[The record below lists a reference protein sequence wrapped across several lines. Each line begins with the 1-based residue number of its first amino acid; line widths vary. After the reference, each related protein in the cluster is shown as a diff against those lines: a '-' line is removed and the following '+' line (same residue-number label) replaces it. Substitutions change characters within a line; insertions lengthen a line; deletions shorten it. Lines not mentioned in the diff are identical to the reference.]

1 MLAVTTLS
9 SAQPGADTRQ
19 VRALRWLLVASC
31 LVAGVFAPVAPA
43 TASVVTGNDYSWPQ
57 CPRGVGN
64 GQGQPLP
71 HGTHSFAVVGLTNG
85 RGLREN
91 PCLASEWAYARSH
104 TALVT
109 GYTMVTYPTSSQRS
123 AARVGHYGT
132 CRTLACQLRNNGWA
146 QAVFTATSLGKIGA
160 RPPLVWIDVET
171 RDRQPWSHSRGNNS
185 LVIKSVIAGLH
196 AHGFAA
202 GIYSNRYLWNTIA
215 GFRTSLPEWVPAESL
230 SRGCRL
236 SFAGGRVLLS
246 QWSHTHASGLTFDE
260 NGRCAG
266 SPTMSSWW
274 QSSHPVVTSIRR
286 SSNGGLYARFGSRPA
301 FNLYARDPHAAAVVA
316 APSIAGKV
324 PLFVSVTPTGNVH
337 ARTLGTGWRNLGT
350 ARCRDLPAATIA
362 GATLSLHCTDASR
375 GAVVTTVPLSRYAAT
390 VGAGTTTPA
399 PGAPAPARTT
409 AVTLR

>member
-1 MLAVTTLS
+1 M
-9 SAQPGADTRQ
+9 RC
-19 VRALRWLLVASC
+19 LRWLLASTC
-31 LVAGVFAPVAPA
+31 LVVGVVAPVAS
-43 TASVVTGNDYSWPQ
+43 ASTPIATGNDYSWPQ

-71 HGTHSFAVVGLTNG
+71 HGSHTFAVVGLTNG
-85 RGLREN
+85 QGLHEN
-91 PCLASEWAYARSH
+91 PCLASEWAYARAH
-104 TALVT
+104 NTLVT
-109 GYTMVTYPTSSQRS
+109 GYTMVTYPTASQRA

-132 CRTLACQLRNNGWA
+132 CHTLACELRNNGWA

-171 RDRQPWSHSRGNNS
+171 RDRQPWSHNRNNNS
-185 LVIKSVIAGLH
+185 LVIRAVIAGLH
-196 AHGFAA
+196 AHGLAV

-230 SRGCRL
+230 TRGCRL

-260 NGRCAG
+260 NGRCSGAP
-266 SPTMSSWW
+266 SMSTWW
-274 QSSHPVVTSIRR
+274 QSSHPRVTSIR
-286 SSNGGLYARFGSRPA
+286 SSTNGGLYARFGSRPA
-301 FNLYARDPHAAAVVA
+301 FSLYARDPHAAAVVA
-316 APSIAGKV
+316 APSSAGTV
-324 PLFVSVTPTGNVH
+324 PLFVSVTAAGNVH

-350 ARCRDLPAATIA
+350 ARCRNLPAPSLY
-362 GATLSLHCTDASR
+362 GSTLTVQCTDDSGA
-375 GAVVTTVPLSRYAAT
+375 AVVTTVPLDRHGAT

-399 PGAPAPARTT
+399 PDVVAPTRTV